1 MNLTDRLAALSE
13 LGSRYLAFSPADWAQ
28 LADRA
33 IAENAWFAEPDLRQA
48 VQAVATQ
55 YLAPDRLAQ
64 WLKHYPTAAHSSRPS
79 KTIGVVLAGNI
90 PLVGFHD
97 ILCIFVAGHRAQ
109 IKLSARDSV
118 LIRHALSELRDI
130 APETADYFLT
140 SERLQHF
147 DAIIATG
154 SNNSSRYFDYYF
166 GKYPHIIRRN
176 RSSIAVLSGNETED
190 DLLRLGSDVFSYSGL
205 GCRNVSKLFVPA
217 NYDFSPLLHIWEPH
231 YADMMLREKYK
242 ANYDYQRALL
252 LLNREPHTAS
262 DFVMLRSYSEAVAS
276 PVSVLF
282 YEQYTD
288 TNTLH
293 QRIGELNEQIQCI
306 VGNPTH
312 YAPAIP
318 FGAAQ
323 TPQLNDY
330 ADGIDTMSF
339 LLNI

>member
-130 APETADYFLT
+130 AP
-140 SERLQHF
+140 
-147 DAIIATG
+147 
-154 SNNSSRYFDYYF
+154 
-166 GKYPHIIRRN
+166 KP
-176 RSSIAVLSGNETED
+176 
-190 DLLRLGSDVFSYSGL
+190 
-205 GCRNVSKLFVPA
+205 
-217 NYDFSPLLHIWEPH
+217 
-231 YADMMLREKYK
+231 
-242 ANYDYQRALL
+242 
-252 LLNREPHTAS
+252 
-262 DFVMLRSYSEAVAS
+262 
-276 PVSVLF
+276 
-282 YEQYTD
+282 
-288 TNTLH
+288 
-293 QRIGELNEQIQCI
+293 
-306 VGNPTH
+306 PT
-312 YAPAIP
+312 I
-318 FGAAQ
+318 
-323 TPQLNDY
+323 
-330 ADGIDTMSF
+330 S
-339 LLNI
+339 